1 MGRMENGAMPEK
13 RRQPRVTFR
22 GMVFAEQVETPPSA
36 TDATMGKTIDI
47 SEGGILLEADS
58 HFPFLSVIKLGLV
71 LGTEMVD
78 IKGQVVRLAKQRDG
92 TIRMGIQFVD
102 LTPQDR
108 NALRNYCLERV
119 LDFDGFDDDEDEED
133 KEKSS

>member
-1 MGRMENGAMPEK
+1 MPEK

-22 GMVFAEQVETPPSA
+22 GMVFAEQVETPPTA
-36 TDATMGKTIDI
+36 ADATMGKTIDI

-78 IKGQVVRLAKQRDG
+78 IKGEVVRLLKQRDG
-92 TIRMGIQFVD
+92 SIRMGIQFVD

-108 NALRNYCLERV
+108 NALRNYCLDRLLE
-119 LDFDGFDDDEDEED
+119 FEGFDEIGEKEEAG
-133 KEKSS
+133 EKSS